1 MLANIANCLAEIY
14 IGIRTKNDTTLQGSF
29 PLFFAKKIRRKKVLK
44 AQKRAQSLLKWRIE
58 FRRSELYDK
67 KLACH
72 KEKGLYSSCKE
83 ETSLQVPLPNIL
95 VRKNHSSMVYKST
108 IIDFMYNLYTAFHC
122 ET

>member
-1 MLANIANCLAEIY
+1 MVFLNKTCTILDIFLPMQTTNMLANIANCLVEIY

-29 PLFFAKKIRRKKVLK
+29 PLFFAKKIRKKKVLK

-72 KEKGLYSSCKE
+72 QKKGLYSSCKE
-83 ETSLQVPLPNIL
+83 
-95 VRKNHSSMVYKST
+95 
-108 IIDFMYNLYTAFHC
+108 
-122 ET
+122 

>member
-1 MLANIANCLAEIY
+1 MVFLDKSCIILDIFLPIQTTNTYFRMLANIANCLAEIY

-29 PLFFAKKIRRKKVLK
+29 PLFFAKKIRKKKVLK

-72 KEKGLYSSCKE
+72 QKKG
-83 ETSLQVPLPNIL
+83 SLF
-95 VRKNHSSMVYKST
+95 
-108 IIDFMYNLYTAFHC
+108 FM
-122 ET
+122 

>member
-1 MLANIANCLAEIY
+1 MLANIANYLAEIY

-29 PLFFAKKIRRKKVLK
+29 PLFFAKKIRKKKVLK

-72 KEKGLYSSCKE
+72 QVKG
-83 ETSLQVPLPNIL
+83 SLF
-95 VRKNHSSMVYKST
+95 
-108 IIDFMYNLYTAFHC
+108 FM
-122 ET
+122 

>member
-1 MLANIANCLAEIY
+1 MYYFGYFSANSNHEYFGMLANIANCLAEIY

-29 PLFFAKKIRRKKVLK
+29 PLFFAKKIRKKKVLK

-72 KEKGLYSSCKE
+72 QKKGLYSSCKE
-83 ETSLQVPLPNIL
+83 DPSLKINFSNFSI
-95 VRKNHSSMVYKST
+95 RKNESN
-108 IIDFMYNLYTAFHC
+108 FQN
-122 ET
+122 